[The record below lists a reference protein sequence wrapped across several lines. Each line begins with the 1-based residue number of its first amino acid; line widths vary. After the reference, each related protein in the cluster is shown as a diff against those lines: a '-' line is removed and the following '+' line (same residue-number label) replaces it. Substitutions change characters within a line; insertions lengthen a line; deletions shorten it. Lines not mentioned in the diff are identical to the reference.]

1 MKKEETFSI
10 SLSPLFLSLSLSS
23 FFFSLSDGL
32 ESSKSRSEGQEHREA
47 RPRLLSLKSRGPFSP
62 TWLARSH
69 IFSPFFSLSLL
80 T

>member
-23 FFFSLSDGL
+23 FSLSDGL